1 MAGWSQTQECRMA
14 ARDIGTHGD
23 MCDTAIG
30 GLPEDDREDDRIQE
44 ESIGRG
50 DKVLFIEGIY
60 SYRFIPWACK
70 ARHVYVNR
78 KEAQRQNDK

>member
-1 MAGWSQTQECRMA
+1 MA

-60 SYRFIPWACK
+60 SYRFIP
-70 ARHVYVNR
+70 
-78 KEAQRQNDK
+78 